1 VWPARESG
9 QSRPLEG
16 GVSSSARP
24 ADHGG
29 PAVLARQ
36 AARSPAKGT
45 TRTRGRWRLHFAE
58 KGGRGAHWAAL
69 ATEAHRATAAEAAA
83 AAVRR
88 RSERRGCIHLH
99 ERFGEKVSDGGGQNS
114 GRKRGWRGSSLV
126 LPRREEK

>member
-1 VWPARESG
+1 V
-9 QSRPLEG
+9 
-16 GVSSSARP
+16 
-24 ADHGG
+24 
-29 PAVLARQ
+29 
-36 AARSPAKGT
+36 AAPFCR
-45 TRTRGRWRLHFAE
+45 

-83 AAVRR
+83 AAAAVRR

-99 ERFGEKVSDGGGQNS
+99 ERFEEKVSDGGGQNS